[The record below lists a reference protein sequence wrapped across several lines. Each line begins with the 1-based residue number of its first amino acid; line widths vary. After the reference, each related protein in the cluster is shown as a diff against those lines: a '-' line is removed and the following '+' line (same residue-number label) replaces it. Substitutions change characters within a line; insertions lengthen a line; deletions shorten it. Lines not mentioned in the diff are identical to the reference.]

1 MSFMLCP
8 VLFFTD
14 SCMATVTCPEFDG
27 NIRENSSYRTY
38 KKKKKNFSYRV
49 KFGSGNVLAIPISC
63 FLRTLLNFGVE
74 YGYED

>member
-1 MSFMLCP
+1 MLCP

-14 SCMATVTCPEFDG
+14 SCMATVTCPDFCFF
-27 NIRENSSYRTY
+27 YC
-38 KKKKKNFSYRV
+38 V
-49 KFGSGNVLAIPISC
+49 KFGSGYVLAILISC